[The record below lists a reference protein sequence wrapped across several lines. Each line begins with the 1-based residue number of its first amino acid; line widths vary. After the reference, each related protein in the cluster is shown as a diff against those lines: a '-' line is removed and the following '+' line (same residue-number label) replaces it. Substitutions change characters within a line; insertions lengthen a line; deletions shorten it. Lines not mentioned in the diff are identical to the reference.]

1 MSLSEIMQLKP
12 VPFRFAGAGFI
23 LSRPSLLD
31 LVELA
36 PINRENPIRAKVW
49 CLCRHLRNEDGSA
62 VFESE
67 EEAGRCPAALA
78 SRAIAEIERLY
89 EEGLD

>member
-1 MSLSEIMQLKP
+1 LSLSEILQLKP
-12 VPFRFAGAGFI
+12 VPFRYADTDFL
-23 LSRPSLLD
+23 LSRPCLLD

-49 CLCRHLRNEDGSA
+49 CLCRHLRNADGTA
-62 VFESE
+62 VFQSE

-78 SRAIAEIERLY
+78 SQAISKIEGLY